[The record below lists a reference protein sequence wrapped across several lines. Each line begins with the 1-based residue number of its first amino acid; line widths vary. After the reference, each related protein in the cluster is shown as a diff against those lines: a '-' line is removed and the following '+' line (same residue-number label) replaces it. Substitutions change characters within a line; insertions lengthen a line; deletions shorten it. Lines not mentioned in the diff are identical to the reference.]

1 MGVKLRTGLMITFI
15 VLSLVLS
22 LTLGLVL
29 NRYAAHSVKNEI
41 GESLSST
48 AYDTADKLDNF
59 MWTRS
64 GEMDMLAR
72 LPVLIDNVKTEDI
85 HEMLDQLQT
94 SFPSFSWIA
103 YMDTTGKVLASTG
116 NILLGKDLSQRPVYQ
131 QGIKQK
137 FIGDVHDAVLLAKLL
152 PNPSGEPLQF
162 VDISL
167 PVTDN
172 SGRTIGVLAAH
183 MSWEWAREIKRSMLT
198 SLRHDEKDV
207 DLFIVSR
214 NDRTV
219 LLGPDDMVGTSLPL
233 DSVTLAQSG
242 QSGWQLEQWPDGK
255 SYLTGYA
262 YGDGYMDY
270 KGLGW
275 TVLVR
280 QPESTALASVAELN
294 RFTTLAAIGA
304 AVVFA
309 LIGWFTAGKI
319 AAPIRRLTNRANRLA
334 AGEDVELPEKGG
346 FQEINILSRSLKR
359 MVRSITQKDVEL
371 GQMQTMAHYDHLT
384 GLPNRN
390 ALEQYLEQTLATL
403 DDTKRQLCFL
413 YIDLDGF
420 KKVNDTLGHQAGDHL
435 LQKVAQRLT
444 DLSREDDITVRLG
457 GDEFLVVLHTPY
469 EQSRQQ
475 GMEYGA
481 AIIEQLNR
489 PFMLE
494 YQKVMIGC
502 SIGGALYPTDSDN
515 PIEIVRMADQALY
528 RSKRAGKNRMTF
540 YNEEQLGAVG
550 G

>member
-1 MGVKLRTGLMITFI
+1 MGVKLRTGLIITFI
-15 VLSLVLS
+15 VMSLVLS
-22 LTLGLVL
+22 LTLGFVL

-64 GEMDMLAR
+64 GEIDMLAR
-72 LPVLIDNVKTEDI
+72 LPVLIDNIQTQDI

-94 SFPSFSWIA
+94 SFPSFSWIG
-103 YMDTTGKVLASTG
+103 YMDTKGKVLASTG
-116 NILLGKDLSQRPVYQ
+116 NILLGQDLSQRPVYQ
-131 QGIKQK
+131 EGIKQK
-137 FIGDVHDAVLLAKLL
+137 FIGDVHDAILLAKLL

-167 PVTDN
+167 PVMDN

-183 MSWEWAREIKRSMLT
+183 MSWEWAREVKRSMLA

-214 NDRTV
+214 KDRTV
-219 LLGPDDMVGTSLPL
+219 LLGPDDMVGQSLPL
-233 DSVTLAQSG
+233 ESVNLAQSG
-242 QSGWQLEQWPDGK
+242 QSGWRLEQWPDGK

-304 AVVFA
+304 AVAFA

-334 AGEDVELPEKGG
+334 AGEEVELPEKGG
-346 FQEINILSRSLKR
+346 FQEIVILSRSLKR

-371 GQMQTMAHYDHLT
+371 GQMQTIAHYDHLT

-403 DDTKRQLCFL
+403 DDTQRRLCFL

-444 DLSREDDITVRLG
+444 DLSREGDITVRLG
-457 GDEFLVVLHTPY
+457 GDEFLVVLHTPC

-540 YNEEQLGAVG
+540 YSEEQLCVVG
-550 G
+550 E

>member
-1 MGVKLRTGLMITFI
+1 MGVKLRTGLIITFI
-15 VLSLVLS
+15 VMSLVLS
-22 LTLGLVL
+22 LTLGFVL
-29 NRYAAHSVKNEI
+29 NRYAAHSVKTEI

-48 AYDTADKLDNF
+48 AHDTADKLDNF

-64 GEMDMLAR
+64 GEIDMLAR
-72 LPVLIDNVKTEDI
+72 LPVLIDNIQTQDI
-85 HEMLDQLQT
+85 HEMLNQLQT
-94 SFPSFSWIA
+94 SFPSFSWIG
-103 YMDTTGKVLASTG
+103 YMDTKGKVLASTG
-116 NILLGKDLSQRPVYQ
+116 DILLGQDLSQRPVYQ
-131 QGIKQK
+131 EGIKQK

-183 MSWEWAREIKRSMLT
+183 MSWEWAREVKRSMLT

-214 NDRTV
+214 KDRTI
-219 LLGPDDMVGTSLPL
+219 LLGPDEMVGQALPL
-233 DSVTLAQSG
+233 ESVTLAQSG

-334 AGEDVELPEKGG
+334 AGEEVELPEKGG
-346 FQEINILSRSLKR
+346 FQEIIILSRSLKR

-371 GQMQTMAHYDHLT
+371 GQMQTIAHYDHLT

-403 DDTKRQLCFL
+403 DDTQQQLCFL

-444 DLSREDDITVRLG
+444 DLSRDGDITVRLG
-457 GDEFLVVLHTPY
+457 GDEFLVVLHTPC
-469 EQSRQQ
+469 EQSHQQ

-540 YNEEQLGAVG
+540 YNEEQLCAAGE
-550 G
+550 